1 MKTSTSDAQQLIPLN
16 HFSSS
21 YSKEKPAAGFNS
33 CDLARKKLLPQSPA
47 KKKGKV
53 QQVIQRGSSLSQKK
67 LMKAGGGGQSASR
80 DVGRSAPRPL
90 LTGAAVILESAAGA
104 AGRS

>member
-1 MKTSTSDAQQLIPLN
+1 MRLGTQKT
-16 HFSSS
+16 
-21 YSKEKPAAGFNS
+21 AAAVPG
-33 CDLARKKLLPQSPA
+33 

-53 QQVIQRGSSLSQKK
+53 QQVIQRWSSLSQKK
-67 LMKAGGGGQSASR
+67 LMKAGGGAQSASR